1 MQVNLLKKAAL
12 SVVEKTNLFSHCC
25 ATPYEV
31 RSEARVFRRDPG
43 RQGYEG
49 YVATRP
55 IVLAVSKRL
64 RDQRLYGPAMTARRV
79 DPVGSFGAGVGPDHR
94 ETDVLAFHRRVYR
107 GGPGVMSGT
116 EIGPMLPPGSFAPSH
131 GERRAA

>member
-1 MQVNLLKKAAL
+1 VQVNLLKKAAL

-107 GGPGVMSGT
+107 GGRGVMSDT
-116 EIGPMLPPGSFAPSH
+116 EIGPLLSGSLVMPH
-131 GERRAA
+131 RAFRDA

>member
-94 ETDVLAFHRRVYR
+94 ETSVLALHRRVYR
-107 GGPGVMSGT
+107 GGRGVMSDT
-116 EIGPMLPPGSFAPSH
+116 EIGPLLSGSLVMPH
-131 GERRAA
+131 RAFRDA